1 MLYTGREMMEVQNIS
16 GPDVVARTFSTQVE
30 SVPEQS
36 RAQERERRESR
47 PAEESKGNSVDY
59 YA

>member
-1 MLYTGREMMEVQNIS
+1 MEVQNIS

-36 RAQERERRESR
+36 RAQEQERRESR
-47 PAEESKGNSVDY
+47 PVEESKGNAVDY

>member
-1 MLYTGREMMEVQNIS
+1 MEVQNIS

-36 RAQERERRESR
+36 RAQEQERRESR